1 MNFETILYEIEDKI
15 LTITLNRPD
24 RLNAFTGQM
33 MDELISAFNQAGE
46 DDDWTSLVDVRQNAV
61 GDNLQWCVAARHRS
75 GQLS

>member
-33 MDELISAFNQAGE
+33 MDELISAFKQAGE
-46 DDDWTSLVDVRQNAV
+46 DDDVRVIIVTGSGRQVLSQLFVSQSLD
-61 GDNLQWCVAARHRS
+61 
-75 GQLS
+75 